1 MFVTES
7 CLTVC
12 DPIDCSPPGFS
23 VHGILQARIL
33 EWVNIAFSRG
43 SSWPRD
49 RTQVSCIAGRIFT
62 PRATREAPIQSAW
75 GPINLLLDCKIS
87 DSSLVSET
95 CVFRCLL
102 TCNHPRGG
110 YTAGDVLG
118 TKALISHAST
128 QSNHIIHLF
137 CYGLNNSG
145 THLITCAYIRTAG
158 SKVLL
163 LSSAIPRNDFKIEF
177 KTECIPVV

>member
-1 MFVTES
+1 MGFSRQEYWSGYPLPSPGGLPDPGIEPRSPALQVES
-7 CLTVC
+7 LL
-12 DPIDCSPPGFS
+12 SEPPGKPQFK
-23 VHGILQARIL
+23 G
-33 EWVNIAFSRG
+33 
-43 SSWPRD
+43 
-49 RTQVSCIAGRIFT
+49 
-62 PRATREAPIQSAW
+62 AW

-95 CVFRCLL
+95 CVFRSLL

-145 THLITCAYIRTAG
+145 THLIICAYIQTAG

-163 LSSAIPRNDFKIEF
+163 LSSAVPRNDFKIEF

>member
-1 MFVTES
+1 MGFSRQEYWSGYPLPSPGGLPDPGIEPRSPALQAES
-7 CLTVC
+7 LL
-12 DPIDCSPPGFS
+12 PEPPGKPQFK
-23 VHGILQARIL
+23 
-33 EWVNIAFSRG
+33 
-43 SSWPRD
+43 
-49 RTQVSCIAGRIFT
+49 
-62 PRATREAPIQSAW
+62 SAW

-95 CVFRCLL
+95 CVFICLL